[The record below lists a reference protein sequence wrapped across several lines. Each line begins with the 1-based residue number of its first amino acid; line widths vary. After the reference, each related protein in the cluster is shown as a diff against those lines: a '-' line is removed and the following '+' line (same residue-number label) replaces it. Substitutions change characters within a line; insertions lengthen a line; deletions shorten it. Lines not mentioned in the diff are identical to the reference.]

1 MKLIFKGTLT
11 DELRQSGER
20 QHIKD
25 GLRWWAVAV
34 LGLFVSGGLL
44 LKRLAPKE
52 WNIGSGENLKNA
64 AGFIAHWV
72 ELAAIG
78 LIFIGVL
85 AALYTAFVVSVRT
98 VKDSRWMPS
107 PDFPTLFKKEEIAGS
122 LTLWL
127 LLGLEFAIAAD
138 IIKTA
143 VSPISPTEW
152 NQIGALAA
160 IVGIRAF
167 LGYMLEIDLEK
178 VAASKRKQGQV
189 DGEQAPIKPA
199 A

>member
-1 MKLIFKGTLT
+1 MKLIFKGTLS
-11 DELRQSGER
+11 DDGER

-34 LGLFVSGGLL
+34 FVLFVLGGLL
-44 LKRLAPKE
+44 LKLLAPKE
-52 WNIGSGENLKNA
+52 WNVGSGENLKNA

-72 ELAAIG
+72 ELAAIY
-78 LIFIGVL
+78 LICVGVF
-85 AALYTAFVVSVRT
+85 AALYTAFIVSVRT
-98 VKDSRWMPS
+98 VIDSRGMPS
-107 PDFPTLFKKEEIAGS
+107 PGFPTLFKKEEIAGS
-122 LTLWL
+122 LTPWL

-152 NQIGALAA
+152 DQIGALAA

-167 LGYMLEIDLEK
+167 LGFMLEIDLEK
-178 VAASKRKQGQV
+178 VAASKRKQGQLA
-189 DGEQAPIKPA
+189 GEQAPIKPA